1 VKARK
6 AGLRWIM
13 AGTVNPMTLR
23 LARSGHGPFA
33 LVRHVGRK
41 SGRTYET
48 PVVVA
53 PTVDG
58 FVATLTFGPTAS
70 WYRNIQAAGHC
81 VIVHHGVEYP
91 STGSTYSLPRRD
103 EAPTAAP
110 LGSSCSC
117 CGENE
122 FRFLHRASPAA
133 GLAAVTDQRHG
144 GNRPGVCR
152 VVPLPEKSMHI
163 R

>member
-6 AGLRWIM
+6 AALLWIM

-23 LARSGHGPFA
+23 LARSGHGPFS

-48 PVVVA
+48 PVVVV

-91 STGSTYSLPRRD
+91 IDRIDLLPPAAGRGAYGRAAGIFLQLLRR
-103 EAPTAAP
+103 
-110 LGSSCSC
+110 
-117 CGENE
+117 NE

-133 GLAAVTDQRHG
+133 GLAARY
-144 GNRPGVCR
+144 RPTGAPGAHYGTHPHR
-152 VVPLPEKSMHI
+152 
-163 R
+163 